1 MDISDRGTGKGLDH
15 DFATLDTSV
24 EEVID
29 AARRSSSSGR
39 WATVGGWR
47 CVRTR
52 GSSFGRARGAV

>member
-1 MDISDRGTGKGLDH
+1 MDISDRGTGKDWTTTST
-15 DFATLDTSV
+15 TLDTSV
-24 EEVID
+24 EGVID